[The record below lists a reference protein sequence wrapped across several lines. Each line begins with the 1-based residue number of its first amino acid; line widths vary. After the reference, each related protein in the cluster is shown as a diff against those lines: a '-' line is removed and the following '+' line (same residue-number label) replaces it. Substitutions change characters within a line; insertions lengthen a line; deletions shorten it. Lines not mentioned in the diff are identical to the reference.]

1 MVTPVLLPT
10 SFTNINYVVFG
21 FPDAMNNNNDG
32 GGYGHVRNK
41 TITNMDMR
49 MMDGHGAP
57 PKSQKIDW
65 VCCGY

>member
-21 FPDAMNNNNDG
+21 FPDDMTNNIVG
-32 GGYGHVRNK
+32 AGYGHVRNK

-49 MMDGHGAP
+49 MVDGFGNP